1 MNTSYFTPKHIYI
14 KPQLHCG
21 QDLSLKSFIKYCLAR
36 ENILNL
42 KVCILAQIGVCILT
56 VHETEYMS
64 TVQQRIPYSP
74 KKYYMWVL
82 ILHTV
87 GNFII
92 LSHAYSPCSDS
103 RIHYFSWRSGAPT
116 RYSFPQHY
124 SFGIA
129 SCSGYISPF
138 YSFLPNTKSKYSS
151 LVPQSTM

>member
-1 MNTSYFTPKHIYI
+1 MSTNYFTTKHNYI
-14 KPQLHCG
+14 KSQLHYG
-21 QDLSLKSFIKYCLAR
+21 QELLKSLIKYCLAR

-42 KVCILAQIGVCILT
+42 KGSILAQIVGCFLT
-56 VHETEYMS
+56 VHETKYRS
-64 TVQQRIPYSP
+64 TVQQRTPCSP
-74 KKYYMWVL
+74 QKYQVWVL

-87 GNFII
+87 GNVRI
-92 LSHAYSPCSDS
+92 LSHAYPPYSDS

-116 RYSFPQHY
+116 RHSFPQHY

-151 LVPQSTM
+151 LTPKSTM